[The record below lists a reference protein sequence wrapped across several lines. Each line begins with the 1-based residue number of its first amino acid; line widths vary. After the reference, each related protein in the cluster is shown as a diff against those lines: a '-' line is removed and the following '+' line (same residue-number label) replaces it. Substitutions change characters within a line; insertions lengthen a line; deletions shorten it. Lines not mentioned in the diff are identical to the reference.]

1 MKSIVLGFFFITI
14 GIVASGQTKAK
25 ISTPPYLDSLV
36 QKNIEKHK
44 TEQTRDG
51 FRIQLFSGTERNNA
65 NSLRNKFKTDYPDV
79 PIYLIYQQPYY
90 KLRVGDFRNKI
101 EAHQFFLKIE
111 SFYEQLLIIP
121 DKVNLPPL

>member
-1 MKSIVLGFFFITI
+1 MKTLGMCLFLIITVLS
-14 GIVASGQTKAK
+14 ASGQTKSK

-65 NSLRNKFKTDYPDV
+65 NSLRNKFKTEYPDV

-101 EAHQFFLKIE
+101 EAQQLYLKIE
-111 SFYEQLLIIP
+111 NDYEQLLIIP

>member
-1 MKSIVLGFFFITI
+1 MKPIILCILLTVLVIS
-14 GIVASGQTKAK
+14 VSGQTKAK

-44 TEQTRDG
+44 TEQTRVG
-51 FRIQLFSGTERNNA
+51 YRIQLFSGTERNNA
-65 NSLRNKFKTDYPDV
+65 NNLRNKFKTEFPDV

-101 EAHQFFLKIE
+101 EAQQLYLKIE
-111 SFYEQLLIIP
+111 NEYEQLLIIP
-121 DKVNLPPL
+121 DKINLPPL

>member
-1 MKSIVLGFFFITI
+1 MKSGLIGLLFIFTVI
-14 GIVASGQTKAK
+14 SAWGQTKAK

-51 FRIQLFSGTERNNA
+51 YRIQLFSGTERNNA
-65 NSLRNKFKTDYPDV
+65 NNLRNKFKTEHPDV

-101 EAHQFFLKIE
+101 EAQQLYLKIE
-111 SFYEQLLIIP
+111 NDYEQLLVIP

>member
-1 MKSIVLGFFFITI
+1 MQPT
-14 GIVASGQTKAK
+14 
-25 ISTPPYLDSLV
+25 LV

>member
-1 MKSIVLGFFFITI
+1 MKALGMCLFLIITVLS
-14 GIVASGQTKAK
+14 ASGQTKSK
-25 ISTPPYLDSLV
+25 ISMPPYLDSLV

-65 NSLRNKFKTDYPDV
+65 NSLRNKFKTEYPDV

-101 EAHQFFLKIE
+101 EAQQLYLKIE
-111 SFYEQLLIIP
+111 NDYEQLLIIP
-121 DKVNLPPL
+121 DKVNLPHL

>member
-1 MKSIVLGFFFITI
+1 MKPIILCILLTVLVIS
-14 GIVASGQTKAK
+14 VSGQTKAK

-51 FRIQLFSGTERNNA
+51 YRIQLFSGTERNNA
-65 NSLRNKFKTDYPDV
+65 NNLRNKFKTEFPDV

-101 EAHQFFLKIE
+101 EAQQLYLKIE
-111 SFYEQLLIIP
+111 NEYEQLLIIP
-121 DKVNLPPL
+121 DKINLPPL